1 MILPGSYASGFAP
14 RDGEALFPGLW
25 RGCVVAWNPGLGP
38 SGLTLR
44 DWSPYKNHGTLTAAT
59 PANAWTTITGKHT
72 FRSDGLDARVLAAN
86 SQSLAIAK
94 DLTVAFWLYPLSSGS
109 NAELIQKMGAGEV
122 RINSSWEAYRNASQ
136 AIWFRLNG
144 TENNLISNVICPANK
159 WTHVVCRKI
168 GATLSMFFNAV
179 PVGTL
184 GGQPDITISTGS
196 LTLAAYPDGS
206 FPINAHFDDIRIY
219 NRGITENE
227 IRLLASRRGIAYQ
240 MAPRRRSSS
249 AVQFNRRRR
258 LLLGST

>member
-1 MILPGSYASGFAP
+1 MRHLVRTELRY
-14 RDGEALFPGLW
+14 PGLW
-25 RGCVVAWNPGLGP
+25 RGCVVAWAPCLGP
-38 SGLTLR
+38 TGLTMR
-44 DWSPYKNHGTLTAAT
+44 DWSGFGNHGTLTGVTAAS
-59 PANAWTTITGKHT
+59 AWPVFGGRYS
-72 FRSDGLDARVLAAN
+72 FLSDGVNDRVVAAN

-94 DLTVAFWLYPLSSGS
+94 DLTVAFWLYPLNSGT
-109 NAELIQKMGAGEV
+109 NVELIHKLGAGEV
-122 RINSSWEAYRNASQ
+122 RIDSSWEAYRNASQ

-144 TENNLISNVICPANK
+144 TENNLISTVTCPSGQ

-168 GATLSMFFNAV
+168 GATLSMFFNGIA
-179 PVGTL
+179 VGTL

-219 NRGITENE
+219 NRGINENE
-227 IRLLASRRGIAYQ
+227 IRLLASRRGIAYEQ
-240 MAPRRRSSS
+240 APRRRSSS